1 MEALGVIKAFDVI
14 EDGGAGSLVG
24 GERPAIDEFPFEG
37 APEAFHVG
45 IIVAIALAAH
55 GGDEARPGQGV
66 AIIGGGVLNPAIG
79 VAEEF
84 GGRLAMQ
91 ERHGQSL

>member
-1 MEALGVIKAFDVI
+1 MKALGIIETFDVI
-14 EDGGAGSLVG
+14 EDGGAGFLVC
-24 GERPAIDEFPFEG
+24 GELPAIDQFPFEG
-37 APEAFHVG
+37 APEAFHGG

-66 AIIGGGVLNPAIG
+66 AIIGGGVLDSAIG